1 MSNCSKLSLKTAS
14 ELLQKHG
21 LLREMIQHKEPKTD
35 CTTKHCENNED
46 STHSKNEIWSL
57 NPYYFDN
64 IDADSCFTHA
74 TYDSRD
80 IKNGTLLF
88 IKGNFKS
95 EYLVDADSKGLVSY
109 VAEKSYANY
118 TNSVGLIVNDVRK
131 AMSVLS
137 AAFFGFPQEKLTVVG
152 ITGTKGKTTTAYFT
166 HAILNAYSHGK
177 AALFSSVDNCLD
189 GKTYVESD
197 LTTPESFDAFRMMR
211 EAVDN
216 GMQYL
221 VMEVSSQAYK
231 VDRVYGLHFNVGA
244 FLNISPD
251 HISPIEHPT
260 FEDYLYCKRQLIA
273 NSKCLVLNADADH
286 ADLLLQDAKNHNVN
300 VTTFARIK
308 KNEIVEDV
316 WDDEYEENNDNSKNS
331 SEKNE
336 EAESLENSC
345 KNDNNNFDNTK
356 DTKNIKEDS
365 SSLCDI
371 EHYSELI
378 TPNYIAIP
386 EENSEKHYIA
396 IKDDQEEDYDSN
408 HADNCEITSKDSKD
422 SKDSTDTTYYC
433 PIDDFTLS
441 IAGDFN
447 YENALAAIAI
457 AGELGINQETDLS
470 ALKAIECIKIPG
482 RMEYFK
488 DSQSNTISIVDYA
501 HNYISM
507 KALLDFVENKYGKD
521 NPRITLVT
529 GSAGNK
535 AYDRRKEI
543 VEAAQ
548 DRIDQFV
555 FTIEDTDTEDA
566 MDICKDMR
574 KYITN
579 QNVKSH
585 IIVDRPDAV
594 EYSIYDA
601 RKCSNQNDNQ
611 LNIILIIGKGD
622 EQWIKHQNKHVPY
635 EGDSFIVKRLFEVK

>member
-1 MSNCSKLSLKTAS
+1 MSNCSKLSLKAAS

-35 CTTKHCENNED
+35 CTIKHCENNED

-197 LTTPESFDAFRMMR
+197 LTTPESFDAFKMMR

-300 VTTFARIK
+300 VATFARIK

-356 DTKNIKEDS
+356 DTKNIKENS

-378 TPNYIAIP
+378 TPDYIAIP

-396 IKDDQEEDYDSN
+396 IKDNQEEDYDSN

-422 SKDSTDTTYYC
+422 SKDTTYYC

-622 EQWIKHQNKHVPY
+622 ERWIKHQNKHVPY

>member
-1 MSNCSKLSLKTAS
+1 M
-14 ELLQKHG
+14 
-21 LLREMIQHKEPKTD
+21 
-35 CTTKHCENNED
+35 
-46 STHSKNEIWSL
+46 
-57 NPYYFDN
+57 
-64 IDADSCFTHA
+64 
-74 TYDSRD
+74 
-80 IKNGTLLF
+80 
-88 IKGNFKS
+88 
-95 EYLVDADSKGLVSY
+95 
-109 VAEKSYANY
+109 
-118 TNSVGLIVNDVRK
+118 
-131 AMSVLS
+131 
-137 AAFFGFPQEKLTVVG
+137 
-152 ITGTKGKTTTAYFT
+152 
-166 HAILNAYSHGK
+166 
-177 AALFSSVDNCLD
+177 
-189 GKTYVESD
+189 
-197 LTTPESFDAFRMMR
+197 
-211 EAVDN
+211 
-216 GMQYL
+216 
-221 VMEVSSQAYK
+221 MEVSSQAYK

-300 VTTFARIK
+300 VATFARIK
-308 KNEIVEDV
+308 KNEIVEDA
-316 WDDEYEENNDNSKNS
+316 WDDEYEENNENSKNS
-331 SEKNE
+331 SEKDE

-356 DTKNIKEDS
+356 DTKNIKENS

-378 TPNYIAIP
+378 TPDYIAIP

-408 HADNCEITSKDSKD
+408 HADNCEITSKDSND

-441 IAGDFN
+441 ISGDFN

-457 AGELGINQETDLS
+457 AGELGINNETDLS
-470 ALKAIECIKIPG
+470 ALKAIEGIKIPG

-548 DRIDQFV
+548 DRICLLYTSPSPRD
-555 FTIEDTDTEDA
+555 
-566 MDICKDMR
+566 
-574 KYITN
+574 
-579 QNVKSH
+579 
-585 IIVDRPDAV
+585 
-594 EYSIYDA
+594 
-601 RKCSNQNDNQ
+601 
-611 LNIILIIGKGD
+611 
-622 EQWIKHQNKHVPY
+622 
-635 EGDSFIVKRLFEVK
+635 

>member
-1 MSNCSKLSLKTAS
+1 MSNCSKLSLKAAS

-35 CTTKHCENNED
+35 CTIKHCENNED

-197 LTTPESFDAFRMMR
+197 LTTPESFDAFKMMR

-316 WDDEYEENNDNSKNS
+316 WDDEYEENNENSKNS
-331 SEKNE
+331 SEKDE

-378 TPNYIAIP
+378 TPDYIAIP

-396 IKDDQEEDYDSN
+396 IKDNQEEDYDSN
-408 HADNCEITSKDSKD
+408 HADNCEITSKDSN
-422 SKDSTDTTYYC
+422 DSTDTTYYC

-470 ALKAIECIKIPG
+470 ALKAIEGIKIPG

-622 EQWIKHQNKHVPY
+622 ERWIKHQNKHVPY

>member
-35 CTTKHCENNED
+35 CTIKHCENNED

-260 FEDYLYCKRQLIA
+260 FEDYLYCKRQLVA

-308 KNEIVEDV
+308 KNEILEDAC
-316 WDDEYEENNDNSKNS
+316 DDEYEENNENSKNS

-356 DTKNIKEDS
+356 DTKNIKENS

-378 TPNYIAIP
+378 TPDYIAIP

-408 HADNCEITSKDSKD
+408 HVDNCEITSKDSK
-422 SKDSTDTTYYC
+422 DTTYYC

-521 NPRITLVT
+521 DPRITLVT

-622 EQWIKHQNKHVPY
+622 ERWIKHQNKHVPY

>member
-1 MSNCSKLSLKTAS
+1 MSNCSKLSLKAAS

-35 CTTKHCENNED
+35 CTIKHCENNED

-300 VTTFARIK
+300 VATFARIK
-308 KNEIVEDV
+308 KNEIVEDA
-316 WDDEYEENNDNSKNS
+316 WDDEYEENNENSKNS
-331 SEKNE
+331 SEKDE

-396 IKDDQEEDYDSN
+396 IKDNQEEDYDSN

-422 SKDSTDTTYYC
+422 SKDTTYYC

-622 EQWIKHQNKHVPY
+622 ERWIKHQNKHVPY